1 MKKLLITGKTS
12 RFAKYL
18 KIEIKNFN
26 TVYPSKKEFNI
37 LKYKQIDKFIAKK
50 KNHSS
55 NSYCWFI
62 KTNEYA

>member
-50 KNHSS
+50 KSL
-55 NSYCWFI
+55 I
-62 KTNEYA
+62 